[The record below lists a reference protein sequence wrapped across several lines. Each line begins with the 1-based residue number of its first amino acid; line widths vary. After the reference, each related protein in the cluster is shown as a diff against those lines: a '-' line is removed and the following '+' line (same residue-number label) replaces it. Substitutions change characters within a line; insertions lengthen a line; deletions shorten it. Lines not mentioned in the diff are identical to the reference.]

1 MRYPYLKTPVAKRVI
16 AIIALYLFLQLLM
29 LFARHSQA
37 VEQYYSQGLYRGIC
51 LVLHPVLNILPFSL
65 GDLFYISVVGAFIYA
80 IVRIIVLLFKTQFK
94 QAAGSFLNIIIAVQ
108 VGIVMFYL
116 LWGLNYFR
124 PSAAARLGL
133 RDSTLT
139 VEDLK
144 TVTNQLIDSAN
155 TSRSRLLSSDFKQGN
170 DTIYRHAVNAVKQ
183 LGGTSANYHTYSPR
197 IKPSLLT
204 FMTNYI
210 GTSGYYNP
218 FTTEAQLNYQMPVYT
233 RPFVACHE
241 MAHQMGYG
249 PEDEAN
255 FVGYLA
261 ASRSADKLLQYS
273 AYYQGLQECMYSLR
287 AKDSVTYKAYKKKI
301 SPLVLADY
309 KAERLYWLSYINKL
323 NAISSVF
330 YDNFLKANNQP
341 EGMRRYNR
349 MVALLMAK
357 YKKEGTI

>member
-1 MRYPYLKTPVAKRVI
+1 MRYPYLKKPVVKRVI
-16 AIIALYLFLQLLM
+16 AIVALYLLLQLLM
-29 LFARHSQA
+29 LFARHPQA
-37 VEQYYSQGLYRGIC
+37 VEQYYSQGLYKGIC
-51 LVLHPVLNILPFSL
+51 LILHPVLNILPFSL
-65 GDLFYISVVGAFIYA
+65 GDIFYISVVCAFIYA
-80 IVRIIVLLFKTQFK
+80 LFRVVVLLIKTQFK
-94 QAAGSFLNIIIAVQ
+94 RAAGFFLGIVIAVQ
-108 VGIVMFYL
+108 AGIIIFYL

-124 PSAAARLGL
+124 PSAATRLGL
-133 RDSTLT
+133 RDSTLNF
-139 VEDLK
+139 EDLK
-144 TVTNQLIDSAN
+144 AVTNQLIDSAN
-155 TSRSRLLSSDFKQGN
+155 TSRGRLTSADFKKGN
-170 DTIYRHAVNAVKQ
+170 DTIYQQAISAVKQ
-183 LGGTSANYHTYSPR
+183 LGSTSVSYHTYSPR

-204 FMTNYI
+204 FITNYI

-218 FTTEAQLNYQMPVYT
+218 FTTEAQLNYQMPVHT

-287 AKDSVTYKAYKKKI
+287 AKDSVTYKAFKKKI
-301 SPLVLADY
+301 SPQVLADY

-349 MVALLMAK
+349 MVALLMAE